1 MSPSLEDGSSGSLAT
16 VALSSSPPLLTVLF
30 TVHGLL
36 LPPEPPPPPDPP
48 NPPDPP
54 DSPLTQIWVSV
65 LDVSL
70 SSFSQKSWS
79 LLVDLPLTFT
89 ISSLPQI
96 VILRPPVPLSS
107 CPLHPSL
114 ESHASDTLGLDSR
127 WYTALCSLCCQ
138 IHYELIS
145 LRFASDFL
153 LICPPF
159 TKLSW
164 SSRKEIEKGLTSLV
178 RWMGE
183 PCNPNSVIW
192 TSVIDFGDILDEVL
206 IISDHFDGVSGLPCI
221 EVIVRHV
228 LILLVATDFVPS
240 ISICVYV
247 FVDVKRGAQSLFRAE
262 PPHLGTHCHLF
273 FPKFP
278 LVWSGL
284 DDQASPVLQGSSSRL
299 IVFSTLVVE
308 LVTLW
313 VAVDAVSHEAY
324 WMVLSRSPLVW
335 FVKSYLHSIPSLLS
349 FEVLSGTSCLCYL
362 VFPFYV
368 GCISSS
374 FE

>member
-1 MSPSLEDGSSGSLAT
+1 MSPSLEDGSSRSLAT

-107 CPLHPSL
+107 CPLQPSL

-153 LICPPF
+153 LICPP
-159 TKLSW
+159 
-164 SSRKEIEKGLTSLV
+164 
-178 RWMGE
+178 
-183 PCNPNSVIW
+183 
-192 TSVIDFGDILDEVL
+192 
-206 IISDHFDGVSGLPCI
+206 
-221 EVIVRHV
+221 
-228 LILLVATDFVPS
+228 
-240 ISICVYV
+240 
-247 FVDVKRGAQSLFRAE
+247 
-262 PPHLGTHCHLF
+262 
-273 FPKFP
+273 
-278 LVWSGL
+278 
-284 DDQASPVLQGSSSRL
+284 
-299 IVFSTLVVE
+299 
-308 LVTLW
+308 
-313 VAVDAVSHEAY
+313 
-324 WMVLSRSPLVW
+324 
-335 FVKSYLHSIPSLLS
+335 
-349 FEVLSGTSCLCYL
+349 
-362 VFPFYV
+362 
-368 GCISSS
+368 
-374 FE
+374 